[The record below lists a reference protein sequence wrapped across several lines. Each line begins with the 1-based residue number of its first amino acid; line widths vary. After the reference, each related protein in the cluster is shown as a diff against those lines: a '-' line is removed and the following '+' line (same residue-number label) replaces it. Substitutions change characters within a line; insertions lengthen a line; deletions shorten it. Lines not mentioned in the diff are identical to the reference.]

1 VIAPL
6 HAIFSVAT
14 KEFLHIWR
22 DRRIVVLLL
31 LLPPF
36 FTLLFGHAFEAGSIT
51 GVPVRLVDR
60 DRSTESRQLT
70 KTLEADDTFA
80 WTHLSATSRVDSL
93 PKDGSAA
100 ALLTIPEGWGKS
112 LAEGKPAPLRLLADG
127 SDTNT
132 AVFVEGTV
140 RKALGEFQLDSRQ
153 ETLGALPPEVA
164 EVAQQLPLEVQNR
177 FTSMME
183 PWEVDTKILYNP
195 ELKFINFVIPGIIGL
210 ILQLLS
216 VTLMA
221 CTITRERE
229 AGTFS
234 QLMVT
239 SLRRTEIVIGKVL
252 PYLGIS
258 MLLIAMTIAV
268 GHLHFGV
275 QFRQPAILA
284 LICVLFLLSSL
295 GLGLLISAF
304 SHNQTQAIQFAVFFL
319 LPVFPLSGAFASLD
333 QLPAGIRVISNTF
346 PLTHFCRAFRQINMR
361 DAAFAEISGELL
373 FLTAATVITC
383 VGAALLLR
391 RTSD

>member
-1 VIAPL
+1 MITL

-31 LLPPF
+31 ILPPF
-36 FTLLFGHAFEAGSIT
+36 FTLLFGHAFEAGSISN
-51 GVPVRLVDR
+51 VPSLLADR
-60 DRSTESRQLT
+60 DQSASSHTFV
-70 KTLEADDTFA
+70 EALKADETFA
-80 WTHLSATSRVDSL
+80 WKHLPADAPPLTTL
-93 PKDGSAA
+93 PKDGTAE
-100 ALLTIPEGWGKS
+100 ALLTIPKGWEQS
-112 LAEGKPAPLRLLADG
+112 LSQGKPIALHLLADG

-132 AVFVEGTV
+132 AAYLEGSV
-140 RKALGEFQLDSRQ
+140 RKALGEFQLAARQ
-153 ETLGALPPEVA
+153 ETLGSLPPEVA
-164 EVAQQLPLEVQNR
+164 EIAQQLPLEVQAR
-177 FTSMME
+177 FASMME
-183 PWEVDTKILYNP
+183 PWEVETTILYNP
-195 ELKFINFVIPGIIGL
+195 DLKFINFVIPGIIGL

-268 GHLHFGV
+268 AYFHFGV
-275 QFRQPAILA
+275 QFRQPAVLA

-304 SHNQTQAIQFAVFFL
+304 CHNQTQAIQFAVFFL

-333 QLPAGIRVISNTF
+333 ALPSSIRFISNTF
-346 PLTHFCRAFRQINMR
+346 PLTHFCRAFRQINLR
-361 DAAFAEISGELL
+361 DASFSAISGELI
-373 FLTAATVITC
+373 FLTAATIVTC

-391 RTSD
+391 RTAD